1 MSQLQQDLFREGT
14 QSNPLPSRIV
24 SYVNIPKI
32 RSLAVG
38 YPKKDLCKYILDGL
52 EHGFQIGY
60 SGRVTETRPRNLL
73 SARVNRAEVSEAINK
88 ELERGHTSGPFIQP
102 PFEKLHCS
110 PIGAVVKKDGSCRL
124 VMDLSQPRGLSINEG
139 ILKEEFSVLYSKF
152 DDAIK
157 LVWSAGRGCYMC
169 KVDIRH
175 AFRLLPVDPSDWNLL
190 GYCWEGFFFVDTR
203 LPFGLRSSPKIF
215 NDFADLICWILQ
227 NKYGLQAL
235 IHYSDDFFL
244 VCGQCYDSAV
254 KQLEVLCQAFK
265 DMGIPLALNKIVGP
279 TTCIEFLGTGIDSEL
294 MMMFV
299 TEEKYSEAVT
309 NLRKW
314 KGKRSCT
321 KQQLLS
327 LIGKLSYISKVVQP
341 GRIFLRR
348 LIHLS
353 TTVEKLHHHV
363 TLNLEAKADV
373 DWWGQFL
380 PSWSMSTLI
389 PDTRSISSSDLLLYT
404 DACNYGFGAIFGNSW
419 IQGEFDG
426 LSESHSIDF
435 KEFFAI
441 VAAVMTWGSEWAGKR
456 IVFHT
461 DNLPITSIWQSGSTP
476 SKDIMTLV
484 RKLYFVAAENEFSVS
499 FKHIQGVHNP
509 IADSLSRF
517 QGARFRQLAP
527 TADNNPSRMPPS
539 VYNLLESIPI
549 PEKKR

>member
-1 MSQLQQDLFREGT
+1 MSQLQQDLSREGT

-73 SARVNRAEVSEAINK
+73 SARVNSAEVSEAINK
-88 ELERGHTSGPFIQP
+88 ELERGHTSGPFTQP

-139 ILKEEFSVLYSKF
+139 ILKEEFSVIYSKF

-175 AFRLLPVDPSDWNLL
+175 AFRLLPGDPSDWNLL
-190 GYCWEGFFFVDTR
+190 GYCWEGLFFVDTR

-227 NKYGLQAL
+227 NKYGLWAL

-419 IQGEFDG
+419 IQGKFDG

-517 QGARFRQLAP
+517 QESRFRQLAP

-539 VYNLLESIPI
+539 VYNLLRSIPI